1 MNKQLWT
8 YAFFAY
14 LFTWVFIFTIYFLFK
29 NGEINKDQLN
39 ILYTFGSLGPTL
51 SALLT
56 TALFYKKKGLMKLF
70 GSLNFKKL
78 DRKTWLIAFSPI
90 LFFLIG
96 LLIYPLLTGHWYSF
110 EITKEQFN
118 LLSTASYLA
127 WALPFIPY
135 AIFEE
140 IGWRGFALPHLQENY
155 TAFKSTIVL
164 TCIWVLWHIPMFLFR
179 FNFSIGISIGFFFG
193 IFVGA
198 IILTS
203 LVNFSRGSIIAA
215 ITFHLTNNIAS
226 AFDKDYI
233 VAVVSTGFVFLAI
246 FIIKQYKTEN
256 LADKERI
263 KNYYR

>member
-1 MNKQLWT
+1 MNKQLWM
-8 YAFFAY
+8 YIFFAY
-14 LFTWVFIFTIYFLFK
+14 LLTWVFIFTIYFLFK
-29 NGEINKDQLN
+29 DGAIDRETLN
-39 ILYTFGSLGPTL
+39 ILYTIGSLGPTL

-56 TALFYKKKGLMKLF
+56 TALFYKKKGLIKLMN
-70 GSLNFKKL
+70 SLNFKKL
-78 DRKTWLIAFSPI
+78 DRKTWLISFSPI
-90 LFFLIG
+90 LFFFVG
-96 LLIYPLLTGHWYSF
+96 WLIYPLLTGHWFSF

-118 LLSTASYLA
+118 LSSTASYFA

-140 IGWRGFALPHLQENY
+140 IGWRGFALPHLQENHA
-155 TAFKSTIVL
+155 AFKSTIIL
-164 TCIWVLWHIPMFLFR
+164 TCIWALWHIPMFLFR

-198 IILTS
+198 IILTA
-203 LVNFSRGSIIAA
+203 LVNFSRGYIIAA

-246 FIIKQYKTEN
+246 FIIKRYKTEN

-263 KNYYR
+263 KNYFR